1 VRVLNG
7 DSIWLDGAAST
18 AEAAR
23 WLGCSR
29 RTVWR
34 LIEDKTLTT
43 RSIGRRRLI
52 AVTSLKKLLPAPA
65 CGVEAIHNRLNKK
78 TGNQE
83 LEGGDLRRIPRQSLI
98 DLLTGEHT
106 EKAGR
111 E

>member
-18 AEAAR
+18 ADAAR

-43 RSIGRRRLI
+43 RSIGRRRLVAI
-52 AVTSLKKLLPAPA
+52 ASLKELLPSPA
-65 CGVEAIHNRLNKK
+65 CGVEANPNRIKDPPEDSK
-78 TGNQE
+78 RGR
-83 LEGGDLRRIPRQSLI
+83 GGVR
-98 DLLTGEHT
+98 
-106 EKAGR
+106 
-111 E
+111 

>member
-43 RSIGRRRLI
+43 RSIGRRRLVAI
-52 AVTSLKKLLPAPA
+52 ASLKELLPAPA
-65 CGVEAIHNRLNKK
+65 CGVESVANRIKNPSGDS
-78 TGNQE
+78 TPGQ
-83 LEGGDLRRIPRQSLI
+83 GGVR
-98 DLLTGEHT
+98 
-106 EKAGR
+106 
-111 E
+111 